1 MKKKTAAVIAAVIL
15 IISAVCFLGRP
26 VYYRLYPGDRIT
38 GTLTVTVD
46 GEAYAPGSEQ
56 FDGLTGFDA
65 HGDGSAA
72 LKIHGGEYGA
82 YPIALHLPFDAVSEI
97 QLRCYQANWWD
108 VAKFDLHM
116 DIQTDAQTVTVTG
129 IYSTVGEDDYKR
141 IEDVIN
147 DTKPI
152 ENQMCRFSF
161 GL

>member
-1 MKKKTAAVIAAVIL
+1 MIKKTAAVIAAAIL
-15 IISAVCFLGRP
+15 IISAVCFLGKP
-26 VYYRLYPGDRIT
+26 IYYRLYLGDRIT

-46 GEAYAPGSEQ
+46 GEAYELDSKQ
-56 FDGLTGFDA
+56 FDGLTGFDTR
-65 HGDGSAA
+65 GDGSAE
-72 LKIHGGEYGA
+72 LKIHGGEYGG

-116 DIQTDAQTVTVTG
+116 DIQTDAQTVTVIGT
-129 IYSTVGEDDYKR
+129 YSTVGEGDCKR